1 MPKTVE
7 ELKTEANELRGLIK
21 RIGDQVLALKASVKE
36 TADRGI
42 IPSNPPIDFGEAIAV
57 TVLSYRH
64 LEDARMR
71 LGKTIQ
77 ALDGGVS
84 VYDRTE
90 PQQQQG

>member
-1 MPKTVE
+1 
-7 ELKTEANELRGLIK
+7 
-21 RIGDQVLALKASVKE
+21 LALKASVKE

-42 IPSNPPIDFGEAIAV
+42 IPASPPIDFGEAIA
-57 TVLSYRH
+57 SRFWRYRH

-84 VYDRTE
+84 KYDRAE
-90 PQQQQG
+90 QRPPAHQQQQ